1 MHPQVA
7 PDQSVK
13 QFDHIMNRIPEKL
26 GRYRLISEVG
36 RGAMGVVYKAHDPVI
51 EREVAIKA
59 IELTFETTAQEK
71 QIYLSRFYREAKA
84 AGKLNHPNIVTI
96 YDVDQDKATGTP
108 FIVMEYLEG
117 TNLQEI
123 ISDGILL
130 PFDDVNHVIM
140 QVASALSYAHK
151 QGVVHRDIKSANI
164 LIVEQMKAKITD
176 FGIARLPS
184 SDLTKTGQYMG
195 TPNYMSPEQIDGK
208 IAVDGRSDLFSLGV
222 IFYLLITGER
232 PFSGDSFTSIS
243 YKIVHVD
250 PIPPRIIN
258 PAVPDVYNRILQ
270 RLLSKDPAQR
280 YQTGAELV
288 AELQKIRSMP
298 IELQDSQLKEI
309 EEAEAAK
316 KTNRVRNAPI
326 LPKTQPWPVLAK
338 MRMILAL
345 STMHAHRLSLLLIFT
360 ILITGISAAGI
371 YLFKSPVVPKQKP
384 SQPATQ
390 VEIVP
395 ETPDEIPVP
404 VPIVSSSNSL
414 WDLAMNYYR
423 NGFYEKSTEQFH
435 KILVNDPENESAK
448 KYLELIEKKKS
459 FRRGERR
466 LTQQALPAVRKPAN
480 EPSLKKTTNSKPAGQ
495 KATTNTNHTPV
506 QQPSKSTTA
515 PTANNVKASES
526 VRAAEKNGRINFE
539 FEHSFPSGTF
549 YIYSNGKLAF
559 QGVLSAK
566 KKRILVFPDYIGR
579 LSGSVTVPKGEIEL
593 RLQAVSQ
600 EVGVSVEKRLHLQL
614 TEGQS
619 KNLKVKFIK
628 ISKQLETR
636 WI

>member
-1 MHPQVA
+1 MHSQVA

-26 GRYRLISEVG
+26 GRYRLINEVG

-140 QVASALSYAHK
+140 QVAGALSYAHK

-258 PAVPDVYNRILQ
+258 PAVPNVYNRILQ

-288 AELQKIRSMP
+288 AELEKIRSTP
-298 IELQDSQLKEI
+298 IELQDPQLKEI
-309 EEAEAAK
+309 DEAEAAK
-316 KTNRVRNAPI
+316 KANRVRIAPI
-326 LPKTQPWPVLAK
+326 LTKTQPWPMLAK
-338 MRMILAL
+338 MRTILAL

-371 YLFKSPVVPKQKP
+371 YLFKSPVVPKQKS
-384 SQPATQ
+384 SQPSTQ

-395 ETPDEIPVP
+395 ETPNEIPVP
-404 VPIVSSSNSL
+404 PIVRSSNSL

-435 KILVNDPENESAK
+435 KILETDPDNESAK
-448 KYLELIEKKKS
+448 KYLELIEKKRAS
-459 FRRGERR
+459 RRGERR
-466 LTQQALPAVRKPAN
+466 LTQQALPALLKPAN
-480 EPSLKKTTNSKPAGQ
+480 EPSLKNTTTSKPAGQ
-495 KATTNTNHTPV
+495 KAKSTNTNHTPV
-506 QQPSKSTTA
+506 QQLSKNSKTSPVIVAKPPET
-515 PTANNVKASES
+515 VS
-526 VRAAEKNGRINFE
+526 VAEKNGRINFE

-600 EVGVSVEKRLHLQL
+600 EVGVSVEKRLHLQV

-619 KNLKVKFIK
+619 KKLRVKFIK

>member
-1 MHPQVA
+1 
-7 PDQSVK
+7 
-13 QFDHIMNRIPEKL
+13 MNRIPEKL

-130 PFDDVNHVIM
+130 PFDDVNHIIM
-140 QVASALSYAHK
+140 QVASALSYADK

-164 LIVEQMKAKITD
+164 LILEQMKAKITD
-176 FGIARLPS
+176 FGIARLLS

-258 PAVPDVYNRILQ
+258 PAVPDVYNRILE

-288 AELQKIRSMP
+288 AELGKIRSMP

-309 EEAEAAK
+309 ENAEGAK
-316 KTNRVRNAPI
+316 QGNRVRNTPI
-326 LPKTQPWPVLAK
+326 LSKTQPWPLLAK
-338 MRMILAL
+338 MRTILAL

-371 YLFKSPVVPKQKP
+371 YLFKSPVAPKPKP
-384 SQPATQ
+384 SRPATQ

-395 ETPDEIPVP
+395 ETPEEIPAP
-404 VPIVSSSNSL
+404 VRTVRSSNSL

-423 NGFYEKSTEQFH
+423 NGFYEKSTEQLH
-435 KILVNDPENESAK
+435 KILANDPENESAK
-448 KYLELIEKKKS
+448 KYLELIEKKKA
-459 FRRGERR
+459 FRHREKR
-466 LTQQALPAVRKPAN
+466 LTQGALPAVLKPATEFSSKN
-480 EPSLKKTTNSKPAGQ
+480 TTISKPSGQ
-495 KATTNTNHTPV
+495 TAKSNTSV
-506 QQPSKSTTA
+506 QQLSKSDTA
-515 PTANNVKASES
+515 PTVNHVKPSEIIS
-526 VRAAEKNGRINFE
+526 AAEKNGRINFE

-559 QGVLSAK
+559 QGVLSAQ

-579 LSGSVTVPKGEIEL
+579 LSGSVIVPKGEIEL
-593 RLQAVSQ
+593 RLQAVSR
-600 EVGVSVEKRLHLQL
+600 EVGVSVEKRLHLRVM
-614 TEGQS
+614 EGQS
-619 KNLKVKFIK
+619 KNLRVKFIK